1 MVLFVIKRAPH
12 ISHFTMARS
21 MQWAFEEMILI
32 FSPLSCLKLRRR
44 PKTRNSVMEKSL
56 FEFEPFADN
65 REINVFV
72 ETAKGSGS
80 KFKYEPE
87 LGLFSLHKSLPKGME
102 FPYDYGFIP
111 STLGE
116 DGDPLDV
123 LVLVD
128 TDVFPGCLVKAR
140 LIGVIEAKQKD
151 KEKEERNDR
160 LIAVHARSTTWADIS
175 ELHQL
180 PSGLLDQIE
189 HFFIS
194 YHDLHAMEFRPI
206 NRKGSKHAE
215 KLIQKGIKRFQKSK
229 SSPTAS
235 EKQSK

>member
-1 MVLFVIKRAPH
+1 
-12 ISHFTMARS
+12 
-21 MQWAFEEMILI
+21 
-32 FSPLSCLKLRRR
+32 
-44 PKTRNSVMEKSL
+44 MEKSL
-56 FEFEPFADN
+56 FEFESFADN
-65 REINVFV
+65 DEINVFV

-123 LVLVD
+123 LVLID

-140 LIGVIEAKQKD
+140 LIGVIEARQKD
-151 KEKEERNDR
+151 KKKEERNDR
-160 LIAVHARSTTWADIS
+160 LIAVHARSTTWEKIS
-175 ELHQL
+175 EMDEL

-194 YHDLHAMEFRPI
+194 YHDLHGMEFTPI
-206 NRKGSKHAE
+206 GRKNSKHAV
-215 KLIQKGIKRFQKSK
+215 KLIKEGIRRFQKSK
-229 SSPTAS
+229 SSPKAS
-235 EKQSK
+235 EKRSK